1 MSQID
6 DLLNEIPIGDLAARL
21 GVSEDEAKQA
31 VSKAVPALVSGMA
44 ANAQD
49 PLGAA
54 SLEKAIG
61 EHNASLVEGG
71 INLDDID
78 TADGEKIVKNVFG
91 DNEEAVVNQLGGLFG
106 GQGGGGMMASLLPM
120 LAPLLMSFLNKSGG
134 GGGGGGL
141 GGPLGGLFGG
151 GGGGGDEGGGAG
163 GGMGDIG
170 DVLGGLLGGG
180 KRSAAR
186 PGG

>member
-1 MSQID
+1 MSEID
-6 DLLNEIPIGDLAARL
+6 ELLKEIPIGDLAGRL
-21 GVSEDEAKQA
+21 GISEEEAQQA
-31 VSKAVPALVSGMA
+31 VSKALPALAAGMA

-61 EHNASLVEGG
+61 QHNASLVEGG
-71 INLDDID
+71 INLDDVD

-91 DNEEAVVNQLGGLFG
+91 DNEEAVVNKLGGLG
-106 GQGGGGMMASLLPM
+106 GPGGGSMASLLPM
-120 LAPLLMSFLNKSGG
+120 LAPLLLSFLNKSGG
-134 GGGGGGL
+134 GGGGLGGL
-141 GGPLGGLFGG
+141 LGGLFGG
-151 GGGGGDEGGGAG
+151 GGGGSAAAPSGA

-180 KRSAAR
+180 KR
-186 PGG
+186 

>member
-6 DLLNEIPIGDLAARL
+6 ELLQEIPISDLAARL
-21 GVSEDEAKQA
+21 GVSEEEAQQA

-61 EHNASLVEGG
+61 EHNSSLVEGG
-71 INLDDID
+71 INLDDVD

-120 LAPLLMSFLNKSGG
+120 LAPLLLSFLNKSGG
-134 GGGGGGL
+134 GGGGGL
-141 GGPLGGLFGG
+141 GGMLGGLFGG
-151 GGGGGDEGGGAG
+151 GGDQGGGDQGGGG
-163 GGMGDIG
+163 LGDIG

-180 KRSAAR
+180 KR
-186 PGG
+186 